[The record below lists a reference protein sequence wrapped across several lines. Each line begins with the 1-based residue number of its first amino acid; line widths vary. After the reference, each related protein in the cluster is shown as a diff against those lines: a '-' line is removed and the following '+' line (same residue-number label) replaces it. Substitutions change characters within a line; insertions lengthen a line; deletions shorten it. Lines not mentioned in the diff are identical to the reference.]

1 MEYIFAKFFEK
12 FPFVH
17 NAINKRYR
25 KRLKNTNVTLITS
38 NCAGGI
44 IYHWLGLK
52 FNSPFINLWLTNDD
66 YIRALEN
73 FDDFINT
80 PILECKTENV
90 DYPVGVGWGGIKI
103 YFMHYDTFL
112 KMLTVNGKNVLNVFI
127 EKICVYGLQIGV
139 GMKAF

>member
-103 YFMHYDTFL
+103 YFMIHL

>member
-1 MEYIFAKFFEK
+1 MEYIFAKFYEK

-17 NAINKRYR
+17 NAINRRYR

-90 DYPVGVGWGGIKI
+90 DYPVGIGWGGI
-103 YFMHYDTFL
+103 
-112 KMLTVNGKNVLNVFI
+112 
-127 EKICVYGLQIGV
+127 KICVYGLQIGV
-139 GMKAF
+139 VMKVF